1 MSRLIHVMLIL
12 IVVVLLS
19 MCAVPGNA
27 AERPDKNGI
36 LLVSFGTSMP
46 EATVAI
52 DSLVNAV
59 KEAFPD
65 TEVRVAYT
73 SNIIRRKLKREQN
86 IEIPTPPE
94 ALAKMNDDGFTH
106 VCVQPTH
113 IIPGEEF
120 DDLKG
125 VVDAFASLEGK
136 YGFKHLAIGR
146 PFLSESK
153 DSEVMAGILNR
164 WFEKKAKDTRAVV
177 LMGHGSPHMANAMYS
192 ELQLAL
198 SRVADYFFI
207 GTVEAPPTFEHVLNA
222 LEKTGYKT
230 VILSPFMIV
239 AGDHANNDLADAD
252 DPESWLSQLIE
263 QGFEVETEL
272 VGLGEYPEIVQLFVE
287 RVHDLMGEI
296 N

>member
-1 MSRLIHVMLIL
+1 MSRFTHVILIL
-12 IVVVLLS
+12 IVIVLLS

-27 AERPDKNGI
+27 AEKPDKNGI

-52 DSLVNAV
+52 NSLVNAV

-73 SNIIRRKLKREQN
+73 SNIIRRKLQREQN

-113 IIPGEEF
+113 IIPGEEY

-136 YGFKHLAIGR
+136 YGFKRLAIGR

-164 WFEKKAKDTRAVV
+164 WFEKKAGDTRAVV

-207 GTVEAPPTFEHVLNA
+207 GTVEAPPTLEHVLSA
-222 LEKTGYKT
+222 LEKTSYKT

-252 DPESWLSQLIE
+252 DPESWLSQLTE

-287 RVHDLMGEI
+287 RVHDLVREI